1 MYYEIYLDVLFLV
14 NFVMDY
20 IVLSITVRIMCA
32 TVSVRTSAGNGIKG
46 RLIFY
51 LRKVL
56 AAFLGAVWVCV
67 MLLMRLRNPLWNAV
81 TYFVICGL
89 MVFTAAG
96 RQRPGAIVR
105 GMGIMYLT
113 TCALGGFIHVLYY
126 YTTIGFFLN
135 GLAGANGENASV
147 WVVFCGSVI
156 AAPAI
161 RLFWEFAVSRLSRAS
176 AKSVAVISNKGR
188 EVRLSALCDTG
199 NSLTDPI
206 CGEPVNVVE
215 SECVQKLIS
224 SYEECSYHLIPYSA
238 IGSERGLIPVVRFE
252 KLTVIGEGGAFVV
265 ESPLFAL
272 YSGKF
277 AANTDYRVILHP
289 MMFGGARTFKRA
301 SGTKV

>member
-1 MYYEIYLDVLFLV
+1 MYFEIYLDVLFLV

-20 IVLSITVRIMCA
+20 IVLSITAGIMCA
-32 TVSVRTSAGNGIKG
+32 TVSARPAVRSNARG

-51 LRKVL
+51 LRKIL
-56 AAFLGAVWVCV
+56 AAFLGAVWVCA
-67 MLLMRLRNPLWNAV
+67 MLLLRLRNPLWNAV

-89 MVFTAAG
+89 MVFTVAG
-96 RQRPGAIVR
+96 KSRPGVIVR

-135 GLAGANGENASV
+135 GLVGPSGENASV
-147 WVVFCGSVI
+147 WVVLGGSVI

-161 RLFWEFAVSRLSRAS
+161 RLFWEFAASRLSHAS
-176 AKSVAVISNKGR
+176 AKSVAVIENGGS

-199 NSLTDPI
+199 NSLFDPI

-215 SECVQKLIS
+215 SECVQKLIG

-252 KLTVIGEGGAFVV
+252 KLTVIGGEGTFVA
-265 ESPLFAL
+265 EGPLFAL

-277 AANTDYRVILHP
+277 AAKTDYHVLLHP
-289 MMFGGARTFKRA
+289 MMLGGAQTHKRA
-301 SGTKV
+301 SGTKG